1 MMVVFL
7 HTMAKSENSGM
18 YDNFFHVGSS
28 GVDLFF
34 IISGYIIVY
43 ITENRKPSPRYFI
56 VSRVERVYPTYLIV
70 TLAALCV
77 YIVAPSM
84 INASG
89 DTSLIMSFFY
99 IPIEDHL
106 MLVQVGWTLIYEMF
120 FYFIFFLSMIINFK
134 NRIAICSIFIVII
147 ALTFNKFEIYQ
158 LKYLSNTI
166 IVEFIYGMLSFH
178 IIKKINNIKLSL
190 FMIALG
196 LISLY
201 IYRDTFSDRFIY
213 YGIPMLL
220 LFMGVVSIEVNNKVK
235 IESKLLKLL
244 GDASYSIYLTH
255 LFSIG
260 IAFLIFRKLNIEP
273 ILFVL
278 TSILLSAIGGVIY
291 YLIIEKNIMKFFKM
305 INKKYIS

>member
-120 FYFIFFLSMIINFK
+120 FILY
-134 NRIAICSIFIVII
+134 
-147 ALTFNKFEIYQ
+147 
-158 LKYLSNTI
+158 
-166 IVEFIYGMLSFH
+166 SF
-178 IIKKINNIKLSL
+178 
-190 FMIALG
+190 
-196 LISLY
+196 Y
-201 IYRDTFSDRFIY
+201 
-213 YGIPMLL
+213 P
-220 LFMGVVSIEVNNKVK
+220 
-235 IESKLLKLL
+235 
-244 GDASYSIYLTH
+244 
-255 LFSIG
+255 
-260 IAFLIFRKLNIEP
+260 
-273 ILFVL
+273 
-278 TSILLSAIGGVIY
+278 
-291 YLIIEKNIMKFFKM
+291 
-305 INKKYIS
+305 